1 MQRDSGYA
9 MIAAIVGIAAF
20 ALIAF
25 EILAANRGATASVA
39 AQVEHAK
46 LSAAADA
53 GLSQAIYNLAMQ
65 DRTQRWPIDGRPT
78 TTHFG
83 DATLTIVIE
92 DERGKVPIN
101 RLNEDQVRSMF
112 AAAGVD
118 GARLDTLVDTFED
131 WQDDD
136 DEMRTNGAEAP
147 AYVSLGIKPRNGDL
161 RTIDELRQ
169 LKGMDAALFAKLSPA
184 LTVFFGDNG
193 GFSQSTAQPLALAV
207 MLGTGADTPAVIER
221 ERELEGERPALDIA
235 DDVNLVGRPLTIQV
249 TARDSMHGT
258 LQRNTIVELT
268 GNKKNPFW
276 IRYID

>member
-1 MQRDSGYA
+1 MQRDGGYA

-25 EILAANRGATASVA
+25 EILAANRGATASVS

-65 DRTQRWPIDGRPT
+65 DRTQRWPIDGRPM

-83 DATLTIVIE
+83 DATLTIIIE

-147 AYVSLGIKPRNGDL
+147 AYASLGIKPRNGDF
-161 RTIDELRQ
+161 RTIDELSQ
-169 LKGMDAALFAKLSPA
+169 LKGMDTALFAKLAPA

-249 TARDSMHGT
+249 TARDAMHGT